1 MDQIDRKIL
10 LIVQENADISTAE
23 LAERVGLSQTPCW
36 RRLKRLEEG
45 GVIKKRVAVLDRE
58 SINLGMT
65 AFVSV
70 KTNNHS
76 KAWLDEFALSVSR
89 IPEVVE
95 IHRMSGEV
103 DYLLK
108 VVCPNMNRFDAIY
121 RRLIDTVDFSDV
133 TSHFAMEVIKSTTV
147 MPLDYAELNES

>member
-10 LIVQENADISTAE
+10 TIVQENADISTAE

-36 RRLKRLEEG
+36 RRLKKLEDT
-45 GVIKKRVAVLDRE
+45 GVIERRVAILDRDA
-58 SINLGMT
+58 INLGMT

-70 KTNNHS
+70 KTSNHNQG
-76 KAWLDEFALSVSR
+76 WLKEFAEAVSR
-89 IPEVVE
+89 IPEIVE

-108 VVCPNMNRFDAIY
+108 VVCPNMDRFDAIY
-121 RRLIDTVDFSDV
+121 RRLIETVAFSDV
-133 TSHFAMEVIKSTTV
+133 TSHFAMEVIKSTSV
-147 MPLDYAELNES
+147 MPLDYA